1 MGVGMGAK
9 SLEDRLRDGS
19 FTGSRLAHLLVLGAE
34 FERECRDADEADR
47 VWFENDQRLRADL
60 PWLHERYLAGASYAD
75 LAREFAA
82 DYGLKHHAFASRLS
96 RRFRSAGL
104 TTRQKANVGWRE
116 RVSDDECFDV
126 AARLG
131 IAAAAVEL
139 GVSQSAICSRI
150 KDLGWS
156 ERFYQA
162 RRDNGFAANTTVAK
176 LLNVDPITVGNMV
189 ADGRLSDPIDIDA
202 VRSAVA
208 CVVLDAYRE
217 PLIWGRTAVKRCV
230 GCGSLFNERRGLR
243 GRRIGAG
250 AFCTPECKRKL
261 VGNEHQKLQAQRML
275 SRATVQIKS
284 PRVKMRKTPLV
295 AGPCCV
301 CSELLVARQQ
311 TKHALHCDGCVT
323 EAQRAVRK
331 ADRDRRKARQR
342 GAFKTARV
350 HRRKVFE
357 RDKWRCHICGKRID
371 KSLTAPDRGSATLD
385 HIQPLAFGGEHSM
398 HNIKA
403 AHLSCNSA
411 RGHRGEFPMML
422 PLAA

>member
-9 SLEDRLRDGS
+9 SLEDHLRDGS
-19 FTGSRLAHLLVLGAE
+19 FSQSQHARLLVLTAE
-34 FERECRDADEADR
+34 FERESRNADEADR
-47 VWFENDQRLRADL
+47 VWVENDQRLRADL
-60 PWLHERYLAGASYAD
+60 PWLHERYLAGAPYAD

-104 TTRQKANVGWRE
+104 TTRQKANVDWRE

-139 GVSQSAICSRI
+139 GVSQSAICKRI

-156 ERFYQA
+156 ERFHKA

-176 LLNVDPITVGNMV
+176 LLNVNPITVGNMV

-217 PLIWGRTAVKRCV
+217 PLIWGRTPVKRCV
-230 GCGSLFNERRGLR
+230 GCGSSFNERRGLR

-250 AFCTPECKRKL
+250 AFCTPECRHQYLVANRPAKVEPASLRRWPQSVLTKPRVFTFGACFECGLQVIVRGAAQTKSGYLFCSATCNKRVDRRNRKAKKRKL
-261 VGNEHQKLQAQRML
+261 FRPAPY
-275 SRATVQIKS
+275 S
-284 PRVKMRKTPLV
+284 P
-295 AGPCCV
+295 
-301 CSELLVARQQ
+301 QQ
-311 TKHALHCDGCVT
+311 VY
-323 EAQRAVRK
+323 E
-331 ADRDRRKARQR
+331 RDRWTC
-342 GAFKTARV
+342 G
-350 HRRKVFE
+350 
-357 RDKWRCHICGKRID
+357 ICNERID
-371 KSLTAPDRGSATLD
+371 P
-385 HIQPLAFGGEHSM
+385 
-398 HNIKA
+398 NIKA
-403 AHLSCNSA
+403 PDPLAPSIDHIHPCSFNGPDTIHNVRAAHFGCNSK
-411 RGHRGEFPMML
+411 RSNRDEFQTTML
-422 PLAA
+422 IAA